1 MAALPA
7 LEPYGRSFYFGDF
20 AMSEANAFAGG
31 SMRFTHSDTPLG
43 HGLTLEYLEISDA
56 DMTAIRDHYR
66 DQQGGYLSF
75 RLPAI
80 IWQGHTTAETIVP
93 TAGRWKYAGY
103 LEEEHL
109 PGKLYNVTVSLQYVG
124 ALLTS

>member
-1 MAALPA
+1 MATFPA
-7 LEPYGRSFYFGDF
+7 LEPYGRSFDFGDLG
-20 AMSEANAFAGG
+20 MSEANAFAGG
-31 SMRFTHSDTPLG
+31 SMRFTHSDEALG

-56 DMTAIRDHYR
+56 DITAIRDHYR

-75 RLPAI
+75 TLPAI
-80 IWQGHTTAETIVP
+80 IWQGHTDAETLVP
-93 TAGRWKYAGY
+93 AAGRWKYASE

-124 ALLTS
+124 ASFTS